1 MCKVGTKEETVTTT
15 TTKTTANKDQR
26 LMFNYVQ
33 LLHSLSK
40 GVEPAL
46 TLGNRDRMMNEMWS
60 VPQDASKLEGE
71 VPASSSLLL
80 GKYQR
85 SSVILCFL
93 VSVPYDARV
102 EALSATIK
110 MKGSLGQRE
119 GSEEDHGCSG
129 HWDAQREGSG
139 MS

>member
-1 MCKVGTKEETVTTT
+1 
-15 TTKTTANKDQR
+15 
-26 LMFNYVQ
+26 MFNYVQ

-46 TLGNRDRMMNEMWS
+46 TLGNRGRMMNEMWS

-85 SSVILCFL
+85 CSVILCFL
-93 VSVPYDARV
+93 VSVPHDARV

-119 GSEEDHGCSG
+119 GSEEDHGMGWQRLG
-129 HWDAQREGSG
+129 HN
-139 MS
+139 